1 MVNIAERSGR
11 FYLFEKCS
19 LEHSSYKSYSRG
31 SDVKEVASLEK
42 RYFTIGMA
50 GHIDHGKTSLTKA
63 LTNVDTDRLKE
74 EKERQISIEL
84 GFAPL
89 YEDDEIQISV
99 IDVPGHERFI
109 RQMIAGVAGIDLVVL
124 IVAADEGVMPQTREH
139 LDILKFL
146 GVKNGIVAIT
156 KIDRVDEEFI
166 ELVKDDI
173 LGELTGTVFEDAPFV
188 LVDSLSKKG
197 IDEIKH
203 LIINQL
209 KEQEMRDAK
218 GAFRLPIDQVFT
230 VKGQGTVV
238 RGTVY
243 EGTVEEGQAL
253 KIMPR
258 GLEVRARQI
267 QVHHKQ
273 ALKAYAG
280 QRAAINLSGV
290 SKEDLERGDVLVSSE
305 HFIVSKV
312 IDVAITVV
320 EELEHLIKQRMPIKL
335 HIGTAEVMGRIVFFD
350 RNEVKEEN
358 GEILCQLRLEEE
370 ILTKRGDRFILRRP
384 SPTETIGGGWVI
396 DPRGNKYRFGDETI
410 GELEKKKVGTPK
422 ERITAALL
430 EAKSLP
436 MTELIK
442 RTALDEETLV
452 QHLENEEDFV
462 LYNGKEY
469 TLKQLINDIEEDI
482 YDILQDYHNQNSMKS
497 GVNKA
502 ELIQTLQKKF
512 PKSLLEFVVEN
523 GITNGV
529 FQRKGQFVSLAT
541 FVPHVPKSWA
551 KRTENLLEE
560 IKKDGLKVRYLKDY
574 FAGAGIPANL
584 EHDLR
589 RFLEDQGFIVML
601 DDQYAYQGEVF
612 TQAVDKLRSGTGAHF
627 EVGDAKEVLDL
638 SRKYM
643 IPFLERLD
651 ANGYTKRVE
660 NKRVWKN

>member
-1 MVNIAERSGR
+1 M
-11 FYLFEKCS
+11 
-19 LEHSSYKSYSRG
+19 
-31 SDVKEVASLEK
+31 EK

-89 YEDDEIQISV
+89 YEDEEIQISV

-124 IVAADEGVMPQTREH
+124 VVAADEGVMPQTREH

-146 GVKNGIVAIT
+146 GVNNGLVAIT

-173 LGELTGTVFEDAPFV
+173 LEELTDTVFEDSPFV
-188 LVDSLSKKG
+188 LVDSLSHKG
-197 IDEIKH
+197 INEIKE
-203 LIINQL
+203 LIIQTL
-209 KEQEMRDAK
+209 KKQEMRDAK
-218 GAFRLPIDQVFT
+218 GAFRLPIDQVFS

-253 KIMPR
+253 LVMPK
-258 GLEVRARQI
+258 GIEVRSRQI
-267 QVHHKQ
+267 QVHHNPAQ
-273 ALKAYAG
+273 KAYAG

-305 HFIVSKV
+305 HFIVTKT
-312 IDVAITVV
+312 IDVAIRIVD
-320 EELEHLIKQRMPIKL
+320 ELEHLVKQRMPIKL
-335 HIGTAEVMGRIVFFD
+335 HIGTTEVMGRIVFFD
-350 RNEVKEEN
+350 RNEIKEEN

-384 SPTETIGGGWVI
+384 SPQETIGGGWVI
-396 DPRGNKYRFGDETI
+396 DPRGQKYRFGNQTI
-410 GELEKKKVGTPK
+410 EELEKKKAGSPK
-422 ERITAALL
+422 ERITAALF

-436 MTELIK
+436 LSELIK
-442 RTALDEETLV
+442 RTALDEKALNN
-452 QHLENEEDFV
+452 QLGDEEFV

-469 TLKQLINDIEEDI
+469 THRLLINSIEEDI
-482 YDILQDYHNQNSMKS
+482 FDRLQEFHQAHSMKQ
-497 GVNKA
+497 GLNKA
-502 ELIQTLQKKF
+502 ELLQSMQKRF
-512 PKSLLEFVVEN
+512 PKTLLDYVIEN
-523 GITNGV
+523 GITNSL
-529 FQRKGQFVSLAT
+529 FKRREQFVSLAS
-541 FVPHVPKSWA
+541 FVPHVTKNWA
-551 KRTENLLEE
+551 KRTENMLTEM
-560 IKKDGLKVRYLKDY
+560 KNDGLKVRYVKDY
-574 FAGAGIPANL
+574 FKAAGIPENL
-584 EHDLR
+584 ESDLK
-589 RFLEDQGFIVML
+589 RFLEDEALIVPL
-601 DDQYAYQGEVF
+601 DEQFAYHGDVF
-612 TQAVDKLRSGTGAHF
+612 AASVEKLRTRTSSEF
-627 EVGDAKEVLDL
+627 DVGEAKEVLDL

-651 ANGYTKRVE
+651 AQGLTKRVE
-660 NKRVWKN
+660 NKRVWKV

>member
-1 MVNIAERSGR
+1 MAI
-11 FYLFEKCS
+11 
-19 LEHSSYKSYSRG
+19 
-31 SDVKEVASLEK
+31 LEK

-89 YEDDEIQISV
+89 YEDTEIQISV

-124 IVAADEGVMPQTREH
+124 VVAADEGVMPQTKEH

-146 GVKNGIVAIT
+146 GVKNGLVAIS

-173 LGELTGTVFEDAPFV
+173 LEELTGTVFEDVPFV
-188 LVDSLSKKG
+188 LVDSLSNKG
-197 IDEIKH
+197 IEEIKE
-203 LIINQL
+203 LIIKTL

-243 EGTVEEGQAL
+243 EGSVEEGQAL
-253 KIMPR
+253 KIMPK

-273 ALKAYAG
+273 AGKAYAG
-280 QRAAINLSGV
+280 QRTAINLSNV

-305 HFIVSKV
+305 HFIVTKTL
-312 IDVAITVV
+312 DVAICVV
-320 EELEHLIKQRMPIKL
+320 EDLEHMVKQRMPIKL

-350 RNEVKEEN
+350 RNEIEEEN

-384 SPTETIGGGWVI
+384 SPQETIGGGWVI
-396 DPRGNKYRFGDETI
+396 DPRGNKYRFGNQTI
-410 GELEKKKVGTPK
+410 EELEKKKVGSPK
-422 ERITAALL
+422 ERITASLI
-430 EAKSLP
+430 EAKTLP
-436 MTELIK
+436 LNELIK
-442 RTALDEETLV
+442 RTALDEATLIE
-452 QHLENEEDFV
+452 QLNDAEF
-462 LYNGKEY
+462 LFYNGKEY
-469 TLKQLINDIEEDI
+469 TLQLLINSIEEDI
-482 YDILQDYHNQNSMKS
+482 FDQLQDYHLTHSMKP

-502 ELIQTLQKKF
+502 ELLQSMQKRF
-512 PKSLLEFVVEN
+512 PKSLLDFVVEN
-523 GITNGV
+523 GMEKGV
-529 FQRKGQFVSLAT
+529 FKRKEQFVSLAD
-541 FVPHVPKSWA
+541 FVPHVPKSWE
-551 KRTENLLEE
+551 KRTENMLEE
-560 IKKDGLKVRYLKDY
+560 LKKDGLKVRYLKDY
-574 FAGAGIPANL
+574 FSKAGIPEIL
-584 EHDLR
+584 EFDLK
-589 RFLEDQGFIVML
+589 RFLEDQALLVQL
-601 DDQYAYQGEVF
+601 DEQFAYHGEVF
-612 TQAVDKLRSGTGAHF
+612 SEAVDKLRSQTGLEF
-627 EVGDAKEVLDL
+627 EVGDAKDVLEL

-651 ANGYTKRVE
+651 AKGLTKRVE
-660 NKRVWKN
+660 NKRAWKI

>member
-1 MVNIAERSGR
+1 
-11 FYLFEKCS
+11 
-19 LEHSSYKSYSRG
+19 
-31 SDVKEVASLEK
+31 VAILEK

-89 YEDDEIQISV
+89 YEDNEIQISV

-124 IVAADEGVMPQTREH
+124 VVAADEGVMPQTREH

-146 GVKNGIVAIT
+146 GVKTGLVAIS
-156 KIDRVDEEFI
+156 KIDRVEEEFI

-173 LGELTGTVFEDAPFV
+173 LEELTGTVFEDVPVV

-197 IDEIKH
+197 IEEIKD
-203 LIINQL
+203 LIIQTL

-243 EGTVEEGQAL
+243 EGTVEEGQVL
-253 KIMPR
+253 KIMPK

-267 QVHHKQ
+267 QVHHKS
-273 ALKAYAG
+273 AHKAYAG
-280 QRAAINLSGV
+280 QRTAINLSGI

-305 HFIVSKV
+305 HFIVTKTL
-312 IDVAITVV
+312 DVAIRVV
-320 EELEHLIKQRMPIKL
+320 EDLEHMVKQRMPIKL

-350 RNEVKEEN
+350 RNEIIEEN

-370 ILTKRGDRFILRRP
+370 ILTKRGDRLILRRP
-384 SPTETIGGGWVI
+384 SPQETIGGGWVI
-396 DPRGNKYRFGDETI
+396 DPQGNKYRFGNQTI
-410 GELEKKKVGTPK
+410 EELGKKKVGSPK
-422 ERITAALL
+422 ERITAALI
-430 EAKSLP
+430 EAKSLLLN
-436 MTELIK
+436 ELIK
-442 RTALDEETLV
+442 RTSLDEATLA
-452 QHLENEEDFV
+452 ENLAEAEFV

-469 TLKQLINDIEEDI
+469 TLQFLINSIEEDI
-482 YDILQDYHNQNSMKS
+482 FDRLQDFHHAHSMKT
-497 GVNKA
+497 GINKA
-502 ELIQTLQKKF
+502 ELLQTMQKRF
-512 PKSLLEFVVEN
+512 PKSLLDYVLEN
-523 GITNGV
+523 GITNQV
-529 FQRKGQFVSLAT
+529 FNRKEQFVSLAA

-560 IKKDGLKVRYLKDY
+560 LKKDGLKVRYLKDY
-574 FAGAGIPANL
+574 FSTSGIPDNL
-584 EHDLR
+584 ESDLKH
-589 RFLEDQGFIVML
+589 FLEDQELIVQL
-601 DDQYAYQGEVF
+601 DEQFAYFGEVF
-612 TQAVDKLRSGTGAHF
+612 KDAVDKLKSRTGSEF
-627 EVGDAKEVLDL
+627 EVGDAKDVLEL

-643 IPFLERLD
+643 IPFLERMD
-651 ANGYTKRVE
+651 ARGITKRVE

>member
-1 MVNIAERSGR
+1 M
-11 FYLFEKCS
+11 
-19 LEHSSYKSYSRG
+19 
-31 SDVKEVASLEK
+31 EK

-89 YEDDEIQISV
+89 YEDNEVQISV

-124 IVAADEGVMPQTREH
+124 VVAADEGVMPQTREH

-146 GVKNGIVAIT
+146 GIKTGIVAIS

-173 LGELTGTVFEDAPFV
+173 LGELAGTVFENAPFV
-188 LVDSLSKKG
+188 LVDSLSQKG
-197 IDEIKH
+197 IEEMKE
-203 LIINQL
+203 LIIKTL
-209 KEQEMRDAK
+209 KEQEMRDVK

-253 KIMPR
+253 KIMPK
-258 GLEVRARQI
+258 GIEVRARQI
-267 QVHHKQ
+267 QVHHKP
-273 ALKAYAG
+273 AAKAFAG
-280 QRAAINLSGV
+280 QRTAINLSGV

-305 HFIVSKV
+305 HFIITKT
-312 IDVAITVV
+312 IDVVIRVV
-320 EELEHLIKQRMPIKL
+320 DDLEHLVKQRMPIKL

-350 RNEVKEEN
+350 RNEIKEEN

-384 SPTETIGGGWVI
+384 SPQETIGGGWVI
-396 DPRGNKYRFGDETI
+396 DPSGNKYRFGNHTI
-410 GELEKKKVGTPK
+410 EELEKKKVGSPK
-422 ERITAALL
+422 ERITAALA
-430 EAKSLP
+430 EAKSLSFH
-436 MTELIK
+436 ELIK
-442 RTALDEETLV
+442 RTALDEATLSE
-452 QHLENEEDFV
+452 HLNAEEFI

-469 TLKQLINDIEEDI
+469 TLQGLILSIEEDM
-482 YDILQDYHNQNSMKS
+482 YDILQDFHHENPMKS

-502 ELIQTLQKKF
+502 ELLQTMQKSS
-512 PKSLLEFVVEN
+512 PKALLDFIIEN
-523 GITNGV
+523 AIVCGSFN
-529 FQRKGQFVSLAT
+529 RREQFVSLAS
-541 FVPHVPKSWA
+541 FHPHVPKSWA
-551 KRTENLLEE
+551 KRTENMLEE
-560 IKKDGLKVRYLKDY
+560 LKKEGLKVRYLKDY
-574 FAGAGIPANL
+574 FKAAGIPDNL
-584 EHDLR
+584 EQDLK
-589 RFLEDQGFIVML
+589 RFLEDQELIVQL
-601 DDQYAYQGEVF
+601 DEQFAYHGDVF
-612 TQAVDKLRSGTGAHF
+612 KSSVEKLRSQTASEF
-627 EVGDAKEVLDL
+627 EVGEAKDVLDL

-651 ANGYTKRVE
+651 VKGLTRRVE
-660 NKRVWKN
+660 NKRIWKK

>member
-1 MVNIAERSGR
+1 M
-11 FYLFEKCS
+11 
-19 LEHSSYKSYSRG
+19 
-31 SDVKEVASLEK
+31 EK

-89 YEDDEIQISV
+89 YEDQEIQISV

-124 IVAADEGVMPQTREH
+124 VVAADEGVMPQTREH

-146 GVKNGIVAIT
+146 GVKNGLVAIS

-173 LGELTGTVFEDAPFV
+173 LEELTGSVFEGAPFV

-197 IDEIKH
+197 IEELKD
-203 LIINQL
+203 LIITTL

-243 EGTVEEGQAL
+243 EGSVEEGQTL
-253 KIMPR
+253 KIMPE
-258 GLEVRARQI
+258 GLEVKARQI

-273 ALKAYAG
+273 AQKAYAG
-280 QRAAINLSGV
+280 QRTAINLSGV

-305 HFIVSKV
+305 HFIVTKTV
-312 IDVAITVV
+312 DVAIRVV
-320 EELEHLIKQRMPIKL
+320 EDLEHMVKQRMPIKL
-335 HIGTAEVMGRIVFFD
+335 HIGTTEVMGRIVFFD
-350 RNEVKEEN
+350 RNELKEEN
-358 GEILCQLRLEEE
+358 GEILCQLRLEDE

-384 SPTETIGGGWVI
+384 SPQETIGGGWVI
-396 DPRGNKYRFGDETI
+396 DPRGNKYRFGNQTI
-410 GELEKKKVGTPK
+410 EELEKKKEGSPK
-422 ERITAALL
+422 ERITSAIF
-430 EAKSLP
+430 EAKSL
-436 MTELIK
+436 TLGELIK
-442 RTALDEETLV
+442 RTALDEETLKEFL
-452 QHLENEEDFV
+452 QDDDFV

-469 TLKQLINDIEEDI
+469 TLKMLINSIEEDV
-482 YDILQDYHNQNSMKS
+482 YDRLQEFHQTHSMKL
-497 GVNKA
+497 GLNKA
-502 ELIQTLQKKF
+502 ELLQSMQKRF
-512 PKSLLEFVVEN
+512 PKSLLDFVVEN
-523 GITNGV
+523 GIANGT
-529 FQRKGQFVSLAT
+529 FKRKGQYVSLT
-541 FVPHVPKSWA
+541 DFVPHVPKSWQ
-551 KRTENLLEE
+551 KRTENMLSEMKE
-560 IKKDGLKVRYLKDY
+560 DGMKVRYYKGY
-574 FAGAGIPANL
+574 FSDSGIPDHL
-584 EHDLR
+584 EADLK
-589 RFLEDQGFIVML
+589 RFLEEQEYVVHL
-601 DDQYAYQGEVF
+601 DEQFAYHGDVF
-612 TQAVDKLRSGTGAHF
+612 KEAVEKLRSGTGEEF
-627 EVGDAKEVLDL
+627 EVGNAKEILDL

-651 ANGYTKRVE
+651 SKGLTKRVE
-660 NKRVWKN
+660 NKRIWQK

>member
-1 MVNIAERSGR
+1 
-11 FYLFEKCS
+11 
-19 LEHSSYKSYSRG
+19 
-31 SDVKEVASLEK
+31 VAILEK

-89 YEDDEIQISV
+89 YEDQEIQISV

-124 IVAADEGVMPQTREH
+124 VVAADEGVMPQTREH

-146 GVKNGIVAIT
+146 GVKNGVIAIS
-156 KIDRVDEEFI
+156 KIDRVDDDFI

-173 LGELTGTVFEDAPFV
+173 LEELTGTVFEDAPFV
-188 LVDSLSKKG
+188 LVDSISHKG
-197 IDEIKH
+197 IDEIKDF
-203 LIINQL
+203 IISTL

-243 EGTVEEGQAL
+243 EGTVEEGQTL
-253 KIMPR
+253 KIMPK

-267 QVHHKQ
+267 QVHHKS
-273 ALKAYAG
+273 APKAYAG

-305 HFIVSKV
+305 HFIVTKTV
-312 IDVAITVV
+312 DVSIRVV
-320 EELEHLIKQRMPIKL
+320 EDLEHLVKQRMPIKL

-350 RNEVKEEN
+350 RNEIKEEN

-384 SPTETIGGGWVI
+384 SPQETIGGGWVI
-396 DPRGNKYRFGDETI
+396 DPRGNKYRFGNQTI
-410 GELEKKKVGTPK
+410 EELEKKKVGSPTA
-422 ERITAALL
+422 RITAALI

-436 MTELIK
+436 VNELIK
-442 RTALDEETLV
+442 RTSLDEATLNK
-452 QHLENEEDFV
+452 HLVTSEFV

-469 TLKQLINDIEEDI
+469 TLQLIINAMEEDI
-482 YDILQDYHNQNSMKS
+482 FDRLQEFHQLFPMKS

-502 ELIQTLQKKF
+502 ELLQSMQKRF
-512 PKSLLEFVVEN
+512 PKSLLDFVVEN
-523 GITNGV
+523 GIENQV
-529 FQRKGQFVSLAT
+529 FNRRDQFVSLAS
-541 FVPHVPKSWA
+541 FVQHVPKNWA
-551 KRTENLLEE
+551 KRTENMLDEL
-560 IKKDGLKVRYLKDY
+560 KGDGMKVRYFKDY
-574 FAGAGIPANL
+574 FSAAGIPDNL
-584 EHDLR
+584 VGDLK
-589 RFLEDQGFIVML
+589 RFLEDQELIVQL
-601 DDQYAYQGEVF
+601 DELFAYHGVVF
-612 TQAVDKLRSGTGAHF
+612 KEAVAKLRTQTGLEF

-651 ANGYTKRVE
+651 AKGLTKRVE
-660 NKRVWKN
+660 NKRVWQN

>member
-1 MVNIAERSGR
+1 MFI
-11 FYLFEKCS
+11 
-19 LEHSSYKSYSRG
+19 
-31 SDVKEVASLEK
+31 LEK

-89 YEDDEIQISV
+89 YEDQEIQISV

-124 IVAADEGVMPQTREH
+124 VVAADEGVMPQTKEH

-146 GVKNGIVAIT
+146 GVRNGIVAIT

-197 IDEIKH
+197 INEIKD
-203 LIINQL
+203 LIIQTL
-209 KEQEMRDAK
+209 KYQEMRDAK

-243 EGTVEEGQAL
+243 EGKVEEGQVL
-253 KIMPR
+253 KIMPK

-267 QVHHKQ
+267 QVHHHP
-273 ALKAYAG
+273 AGKAYAG
-280 QRAAINLSGV
+280 QRAAINLSNV
-290 SKEDLERGDVLVSSE
+290 SKEEIDRGDVLVSSE
-305 HFIVSKV
+305 HFIVTKTV
-312 IDVAITVV
+312 DVAIRVV
-320 EELEHLIKQRMPIKL
+320 EDLEHIVKQRMPIKL

-350 RNEVKEEN
+350 RNELKEEN

-384 SPTETIGGGWVI
+384 SPQETIGGGWVI
-396 DPRGNKYRFGDETI
+396 DPRGNKYRFGNQTI
-410 GELEKKKVGTPK
+410 EELEKKKAGSPK
-422 ERITAALL
+422 ERIIASLL

-436 MTELIK
+436 LTELIK
-442 RTALDEETLV
+442 RTALDETTLTE
-452 QHLENEEDFV
+452 HLANPDFV
-462 LYNGKEY
+462 LYNAKEY
-469 TLKQLINDIEEDI
+469 SLKLLIESIEEDI
-482 YDILQDYHNQNSMKS
+482 FDQLQEYHQNYSMKT
-497 GVNKA
+497 GINKA
-502 ELIQTLQKKF
+502 ELLQIFKKRF
-512 PKSLLEFVVEN
+512 PKSLLDFVVEN

-529 FQRKGQFVSLAT
+529 FKRREQFVSLAA
-541 FVPHVPKSWA
+541 FVPHVPKNWT
-551 KRTENLLEE
+551 KRTENLL
-560 IKKDGLKVRYLKDY
+560 KDLKSDGLKVRYLKDY
-574 FAGAGIPANL
+574 FSAAGIPDTI
-584 EHDLR
+584 EYDLKK
-589 RFLEDQGFIVML
+589 FLEEQELLVQL
-601 DDQYAYQGEVF
+601 DEQFAYHGDVF
-612 TQAVDKLRSGTGAHF
+612 KEAVEKLKNGTETEF
-627 EVGDAKEVLDL
+627 EVGAAKDILDL

-643 IPFLERLD
+643 IPFLEKLD
-651 ANGYTKRVE
+651 SLGLTKRVE
-660 NKRVWKN
+660 NKRVWKK

>member
-1 MVNIAERSGR
+1 MAN
-11 FYLFEKCS
+11 
-19 LEHSSYKSYSRG
+19 
-31 SDVKEVASLEK
+31 LEK

-124 IVAADEGVMPQTREH
+124 VVAADEGVMPQTREH

-146 GVKNGIVAIT
+146 GVKNGLIAIS

-173 LGELTGTVFEDAPFV
+173 LEELMGTVFEEAPFV
-188 LVDSLSKKG
+188 LVDSLSGKG
-197 IDEIKH
+197 IEEIKNV
-203 LIINQL
+203 IIKTL

-243 EGTVEEGQAL
+243 EGTVEEGQVL
-253 KIMPR
+253 KIMPK

-267 QVHHKQ
+267 QVHHKPAQ
-273 ALKAYAG
+273 KAYAG
-280 QRAAINLSGV
+280 QRTAINLSSI

-305 HFIVSKV
+305 HFIVTKTV
-312 IDVAITVV
+312 DVAIRVV
-320 EELEHLIKQRMPIKL
+320 EDLEHMVKQRMPIKL

-350 RNEVKEEN
+350 RNEIKEEN

-384 SPTETIGGGWVI
+384 SPQETIGGGWVI
-396 DPRGNKYRFGDETI
+396 DPRGSKYRFGNQTI
-410 GELEKKKVGTPK
+410 DELEKKKVGSPR
-422 ERITAALL
+422 ERITAALI

-436 MTELIK
+436 LAELIK
-442 RTALDEETLV
+442 RTALDEATLI
-452 QHLENEEDFV
+452 QHLDNPEFV
-462 LYNGKEY
+462 FYNGKEY
-469 TLKQLINDIEEDI
+469 TLQLLINAIEEDI
-482 YDILQDYHNQNSMKS
+482 FDRIQEFHLSHSMKT
-497 GVNKA
+497 GINKA
-502 ELIQTLQKKF
+502 ELLQTMQKGF
-512 PKSLLEFVVEN
+512 PKSLLDFVVEN
-523 GITNGV
+523 GISKGV
-529 FQRKGQFVSLAT
+529 FKRREQFVFLAS
-541 FVPHVPKSWA
+541 FVPHVPKNWSR
-551 KRTENLLEE
+551 RTENLLEE
-560 IKKDGLKVRYLKDY
+560 MKKDGLKVRYLKDY
-574 FAGAGIPANL
+574 FSAAGIPETL
-584 EHDLR
+584 VFDLKK
-589 RFLEDQGFIVML
+589 FLEDQALIVPL
-601 DDQYAYQGEVF
+601 DEQFAYHGEIF
-612 TQAVDKLRSGTGAHF
+612 SEAVGKLQSQTGSEF
-627 EVGDAKEVLDL
+627 EVGEAKDILDL

-651 ANGYTKRVE
+651 AKGLTKRVE
-660 NKRVWKN
+660 NKRKWLS

>member
-1 MVNIAERSGR
+1 M
-11 FYLFEKCS
+11 
-19 LEHSSYKSYSRG
+19 
-31 SDVKEVASLEK
+31 EK

-89 YEDDEIQISV
+89 YEDNEIQISV

-124 IVAADEGVMPQTREH
+124 VVAADEGVMPQTREH

-146 GVKNGIVAIT
+146 GVKNGVVAIT
-156 KIDRVDEEFI
+156 KIDRVEEEFI
-166 ELVKDDI
+166 DLVKDDI
-173 LGELTGTVFEDAPFV
+173 LEELTGTVFEDSPFV

-197 IDEIKH
+197 IEQIKE
-203 LIINQL
+203 LIIKIL
-209 KEQEMRDAK
+209 MELEMRDAK

-243 EGTVEEGQAL
+243 EGTVEEGQVL
-253 KIMPR
+253 KIMPK
-258 GLEVRARQI
+258 GIEVRARQI

-273 ALKAYAG
+273 ALMAYAG
-280 QRAAINLSGV
+280 QRTAINLSNV

-305 HFIVSKV
+305 HFIVTKTV
-312 IDVAITVV
+312 DVAVRMV
-320 EELEHLIKQRMPIKL
+320 EDLEHMVKQRMPIKL

-350 RNEVKEEN
+350 RNEIKEEN

-384 SPTETIGGGWVI
+384 SPQETIGGGWVI
-396 DPRGNKYRFGDETI
+396 DPRGNKYRFGNQTI
-410 GELEKKKVGTPK
+410 EELEKKKVGTPK
-422 ERITAALL
+422 ERITTTLI

-436 MTELIK
+436 LNELIK
-442 RTALDEETLV
+442 RTALDEQTLTE
-452 QHLENEEDFV
+452 HLTDDEFV

-469 TLKQLINDIEEDI
+469 TLQLLIHSIEEDI
-482 YDILQDYHNQNSMKS
+482 FDRLQEFHQSHSMKI

-502 ELIQTLQKKF
+502 ELLQTLQKRF
-512 PKSLLEFVVEN
+512 PKSLLDFVVEN
-523 GITNGV
+523 GIANGI
-529 FQRKGQFVSLAT
+529 FKRKEQFVSLAL
-541 FVPHVPKSWA
+541 FIPHVPKNWE
-551 KRTENLLEE
+551 KRTENLLVEL
-560 IKKDGLKVRYLKDY
+560 KKDGLKVRYVKDY
-574 FAGAGIPANL
+574 FSTAGIPEAL
-584 EHDLR
+584 EFDLK
-589 RFLEDQGFIVML
+589 RFLEDQELLVLL
-601 DDQYAYQGEVF
+601 DEQFAYHGEVF
-612 TQAVDKLRSGTGAHF
+612 REAVGKLRSHTGPEF

-651 ANGYTKRVE
+651 AKGLTKRIE
-660 NKRVWKN
+660 NKRVWI

>member
-1 MVNIAERSGR
+1 VAILDKR
-11 FYLFEKCS
+11 F
-19 LEHSSYKSYSRG
+19 
-31 SDVKEVASLEK
+31 
-42 RYFTIGMA
+42 FTIGMA

-89 YEDDEIQISV
+89 YEDEEIQISV

-124 IVAADEGVMPQTREH
+124 VVAADEGVMPQTREH
-139 LDILKFL
+139 LEILGFL
-146 GVKNGIVAIT
+146 GIKHGIIAIT
-156 KIDRVDEEFI
+156 KMDRVEEEFI

-173 LGELTGTVFEDAPFV
+173 LEELQGTVFKDAPFA

-197 IDEIKH
+197 IEEIKA
-203 LIINQL
+203 LIIQSL

-243 EGTVEEGQAL
+243 EGTIEEGQAL
-253 KIMPR
+253 KIMPK
-258 GLEVRARQI
+258 GTEVRARQI
-267 QVHHKQ
+267 QVHHNPAK
-273 ALKAYAG
+273 KAYAG

-305 HFIVSKV
+305 HFIVTKT
-312 IDVAITVV
+312 IDVAIRVV
-320 EELEHLIKQRMPIKL
+320 DDLDYMVKQRMPIKL

-350 RNEVKEEN
+350 RNELKEEN

-370 ILTKRGDRFILRRP
+370 ILTKRGDRFIIRRP
-384 SPTETIGGGWVI
+384 SPQETVGGGWVI
-396 DPRGNKYRFGDETI
+396 DPRGNKYRFGNQTI
-410 GELEKKKVGTPK
+410 EELEKKKVGSPK
-422 ERITAALL
+422 ERVISVLF

-436 MTELIK
+436 MNELIK
-442 RTALDEETLV
+442 RSALDEETLKNV
-452 QHLENEEDFV
+452 LNDDDFI

-469 TLKQLINDIEEDI
+469 TLHTIIHSIEEDI
-482 YDILQDYHNQNSMKS
+482 YDRLQEFHLTHSMKT

-502 ELIQTLQKKF
+502 EILQSMQKRFSK
-512 PKSLLEFVVEN
+512 PILEYVVEN
-523 GITNGV
+523 GISNSV
-529 FQRKGQFVSLAT
+529 FSRKGQFVSLSSFT
-541 FVPHVPKSWA
+541 PHVPKSWQ
-551 KRTENLLEE
+551 KRTENMLIEL
-560 IKKDGLKVRYLKDY
+560 KDDGLKVRYFNDY
-574 FAGAGIPANL
+574 LTKAGIPENL
-584 EHDLR
+584 VGDIK
-589 RFLEDQGFIVML
+589 RFLDEQGLIVQL
-601 DDQYAYQGEVF
+601 DDQFAYFGEVF
-612 TQAVDKLRSGTGAHF
+612 AEAVEKLRRKTGTEF

-643 IPFLERLD
+643 IPFLEKLD
-651 ANGYTKRVE
+651 SKGLTKRVE
-660 NKRVWKN
+660 NKRVWQ